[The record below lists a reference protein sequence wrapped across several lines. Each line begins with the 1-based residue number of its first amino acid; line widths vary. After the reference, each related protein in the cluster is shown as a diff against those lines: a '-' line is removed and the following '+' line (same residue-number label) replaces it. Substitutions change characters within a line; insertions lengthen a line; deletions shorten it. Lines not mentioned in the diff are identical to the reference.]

1 MINGVRVGASE
12 IMVILAILAII
23 ILLVRNYFI
32 RPRD

>member
-12 IMVILAILAII
+12 IMVILAILIII